1 MKFLNRE
8 NVYWVDIIEHK
19 YGLVSLE
26 HINITPNCS
35 WFFRSLCKNLDAT
48 KIYWKLNLVNLNCTL
63 VLEDLWIFDMPINA
77 KSTFVN
83 MDLLN
88 ENLQLNEFIHN
99 DRWSLTSLQQFLSP
113 HITPRFTSLGR
124 LDLQSHNHW
133 VWSSNTHVCNIVFK
147 VYNTLNTSHT
157 ETAPW
162 QGWKKYLET

>member
-1 MKFLNRE
+1 
-8 NVYWVDIIEHK
+8 
-19 YGLVSLE
+19 
-26 HINITPNCS
+26 
-35 WFFRSLCKNLDAT
+35 
-48 KIYWKLNLVNLNCTL
+48 
-63 VLEDLWIFDMPINA
+63 MPINA

-88 ENLQLNEFIHN
+88 GNLQLNEFIHN

-133 VWSSNTHVCNIVFK
+133 VWSSNTHVCNIVFE

-162 QGWKKYLET
+162 QGWKNIWRLNAAPMAKFFSWLLLHGRVKTLAFLNTMNLVPSPYCVICGCHREGINQLFNSCSKISLI